1 MSTFATG
8 GDIKIKI
15 LFTSLFISD
24 GGAYS
29 LPVLPCHC
37 PFHLTARYFT
47 RNDGYCHAGGSIP
60 GLMGR
65 NTSEPN
71 INWCMILLF
80 QSSLSAVAKNN
91 FVYNSMASEAKREKS
106 KDTIEEFVLTL

>member
-1 MSTFATG
+1 MHVMSTFATG
-8 GDIKIKI
+8 GDIKIKT

-47 RNDGYCHAGGSIP
+47 RNDGYRHAGGSIP
-60 GLMGR
+60 GLMA
-65 NTSEPN
+65 E
-71 INWCMILLF
+71 IY
-80 QSSLSAVAKNN
+80 QSQISRGTEHQLVHDTPI
-91 FVYNSMASEAKREKS
+91 S
-106 KDTIEEFVLTL
+106 KLPLCCCKE